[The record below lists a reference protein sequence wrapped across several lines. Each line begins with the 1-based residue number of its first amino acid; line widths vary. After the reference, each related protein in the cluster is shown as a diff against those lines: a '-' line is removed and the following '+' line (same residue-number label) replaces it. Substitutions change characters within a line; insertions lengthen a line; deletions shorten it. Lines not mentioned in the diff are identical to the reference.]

1 MSYPEAFKGGERT
14 ELDWK
19 TSSLQ
24 PTEQELIKTL
34 DPLKPEYRAIM
45 KIAAKVG
52 KAVLDPQRPY
62 EVAGM
67 DRAHWD
73 DPSESM
79 RSQPSAPLKLA
90 AIIRYGYQHGYQLGK
105 DGFVFDCWAAAFLG
119 HGYRINSA
127 STEVELNGVVVSV
140 EDLYTD
146 SWVTYRKAF
155 GFGLSPKVD
164 FISMVLCHLRG
175 LKSNPWVEKMKS
187 LHPISP
193 EQFRAKHCF
202 NPHLMAEF
210 ITGDTNELS
219 QKLWLYQFIGSI
231 MRTFQPGCTHDH
243 MLVLIS
249 PEKGLRKTS
258 LLKAIAKL
266 PEEPN
271 NSSKN
276 YIQLRTLKS
285 QKADQERLRGKAIV
299 NLDECDSAFRGLN
312 SDDLKE
318 VITATTDNYRA
329 AYAAT
334 AKDHPR
340 ICTLFGT
347 TNTVELIQDLKGDR
361 RIFPIQ
367 VSKIIDIDWV
377 NANWADFWGFYLWA
391 YNQMEAGNVEYRN
404 YLTKAEEALLT
415 KQQSRFKAAAPWM
428 ETLEGMLD
436 ILEDNYPHLA
446 VKATD
451 LLAVLSKEIGVT
463 KAHMVESTKALMME
477 ERGYLE
483 GRPTLANGRQPGKAI
498 LYRGGNKTD
507 KPKQV
512 SRVDIGGAFTHLM
525 AGTYQFRTQQVPE
538 VIESVLAPMTLDVV
552 GADKVKSSVYGT
564 QLSIY
569 GLLNRAEIKANKVK
583 ADNAME
589 EHHKQGYF

>member
-1 MSYPEAFKGGERT
+1 MAHSSH
-14 ELDWK
+14 LDGSEK
-19 TSSLQ
+19 TQLNWE
-24 PTEQELIKTL
+24 TYGLEGDEKELIKTL
-34 DPLKPEYRAIM
+34 DPLKPEYREIIKQAEW
-45 KIAAKVG
+45 AG
-52 KAVLDPQRPY
+52 KAVLNPIRHY
-62 EVAGM
+62 EPAGE
-67 DRAHWD
+67 DRSNRD
-73 DPSESM
+73 EPSEA
-79 RSQPSAPLKLA
+79 RVAQKPAPLKLA
-90 AIIRYGYQHGYQLGK
+90 AIIRHGYQHGFQLGR
-105 DGFVFDCWAAAFLG
+105 DSFVFDCWAAAFLG
-119 HGYRINSA
+119 VGYRINST

-146 SWVTYRKAF
+146 SWVPYRKAF
-155 GFGLSPKVD
+155 GMGLSPKVD
-164 FISMVLCHLRG
+164 FISMVLCHLRDR
-175 LKSNPWVEKMKS
+175 KSNPWVDAMKNLQPITPEKF
-187 LHPISP
+187 
-193 EQFRAKHCF
+193 QAKHGF
-202 NPHLMAEF
+202 DPHNMAEF
-210 ITGDTNELS
+210 LTGDSGELS

-231 MRTFQPGCTHDH
+231 MRSFQPGCTHDH

-249 PEKGLRKTS
+249 AEKGLRKTS

-377 NANWADFWGFYLWA
+377 AANWKDFWGFYLWA
-391 YNQMEAGNVEYRN
+391 YNQMEAGDTVYRN
-404 YLTKAEEALLT
+404 YLSKPEEAMLT

-428 ETLEGMLD
+428 ETLEGLLD
-436 ILEDNYPHLA
+436 ILEDVHPHLA
-446 VKATD
+446 VKTSD
-451 LLAVLSKEIGVT
+451 LLAVLGKDVGVT
-463 KAHMVESTKALMME
+463 KAHMVESAKAWMMT
-477 ERGYLE
+477 ERNYLE
-483 GRPTLANGRQPGKAI
+483 GRPKLAGDIQLGRPV

-507 KPKQV
+507 RPKLV
-512 SRVDIGGAFTHLM
+512 SRERIGGAYTHLL
-525 AGTYQFRTQQVPE
+525 AGSYTFKAKAAVE
-538 VIESVLAPMTLDVV
+538 VAEVV
-552 GADKVKSSVYGT
+552 EVVEVKYT
-564 QLSIY
+564 QLDLFDLVQVRTSAPEMSEEE
-569 GLLNRAEIKANKVK
+569 LL
-583 ADNAME
+583 DL
-589 EHHKQGYF
+589 YF

>member
-1 MSYPEAFKGGERT
+1 MAYPDYMKGGERT
-14 ELDWK
+14 EINWETYTLDGA
-19 TSSLQ
+19 
-24 PTEQELIKTL
+24 EQDLIKTL
-34 DPLKPEYRAIM
+34 DPLKPEYREITKMAESI
-45 KIAAKVG
+45 G
-52 KAVLDPQRPY
+52 KAVLTPMY
-62 EVAGM
+62 LSEGVGS
-67 DRAHWD
+67 DRSQWED
-73 DPSESM
+73 SKESI
-79 RSQPSAPLKLA
+79 RSQPPAPLKLA
-90 AIIRYGYQHGYQLGK
+90 AIIRYGYQHGFQLGR
-105 DGFVFDCWAAAFLG
+105 DSFVFDCWAAAFLG
-119 HGYRINSA
+119 YGYRINSA

-146 SWVTYRKAF
+146 SWVPYRKAF
-155 GFGLSPKVD
+155 GLSLSPKVD

-175 LKSNPWVEKMKS
+175 RKSNPWVDKMKS
-187 LHPISP
+187 LQPISP
-193 EQFRAKHCF
+193 EQFRTKHGF
-202 NPHLMAEF
+202 DPHRMAEF
-210 ITGDTNELS
+210 VTGDCGELS

-249 PEKGLRKTS
+249 AEKGLRKTS

-266 PEEPN
+266 PEEPS

-367 VSKIIDIDWV
+367 VSKTLDIDWV
-377 NANWADFWGFYLWA
+377 TENWEDFWGFYLWA
-391 YNQMEAGNVEYRN
+391 YNQMEAGDTQYRN
-404 YLTKAEEALLT
+404 WLTKPEEALLT

-446 VKATD
+446 VKTSD
-451 LLAVLSKEIGVT
+451 LLAVLGKEVGVT
-463 KAHMVESTKALMME
+463 KAHMVESAKALMLT

-483 GRPTLANGRQPGKAI
+483 GRPKLSSGTQPGKPV
-498 LYRGGNKTD
+498 LYRGGSKTNQ
-507 KPKQV
+507 PKLV
-512 SRVDIGGAFTHLM
+512 SRNDIGGAYTHLM
-525 AGTYQFRTQQVPE
+525 AGSHEFRAKKAVEE
-538 VIESVLAPMTLDVV
+538 VESIPVPMTLDVV
-552 GADKVKSSVYGT
+552 EAVEVNTLVRTDSQQLLIWGVLQKIESDKVE
-564 QLSIY
+564 
-569 GLLNRAEIKANKVK
+569 AEHIK
-583 ADNAME
+583 
-589 EHHKQGYF
+589 HYF